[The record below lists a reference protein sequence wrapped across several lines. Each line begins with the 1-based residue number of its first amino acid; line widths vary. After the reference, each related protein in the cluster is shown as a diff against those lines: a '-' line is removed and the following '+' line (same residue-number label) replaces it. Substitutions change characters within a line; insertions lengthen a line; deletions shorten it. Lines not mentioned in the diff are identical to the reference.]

1 MTTITPIFP
10 ILQQTA
16 SMMNSYADVINQKKP
31 PVAIPTED
39 IPIVVDDRRMKN
51 RLFLMHPNLVENI
64 DYTFSPP
71 PPPRCF
77 KLQCLQ
83 DFIDKVKNKD
93 EDNDD
98 DDYDLDDFYYN
109 YRDYD
114 YGLDDEPLHQIPSYA
129 ADDDDAAA
137 AAAAAD
143 ADYENEQDLDI
154 E

>member
-1 MTTITPIFP
+1 MTTVTPIFP

-16 SMMNSYADVINQKKP
+16 SIMNSYADVINQKKT

-64 DYTFSPP
+64 DYIFSPP
-71 PPPRCF
+71 PPPRRF
-77 KLQCLQ
+77 KLRCLQ
-83 DFIDKVKNKD
+83 DFIDKVRNKE

-109 YRDYD
+109 YRDDYRDYD
-114 YGLDDEPLHQIPSYA
+114 LDDEPLHQIPSNA
-129 ADDDDAAA
+129 ADDAAA
-137 AAAAAD
+137 
-143 ADYENEQDLDI
+143 DYDNEQDI